1 MIQKEKAH
9 STVAAAEQA
18 SGKAASIFHE
28 DCTLSAAGNQ
38 GRISKLLPVGRQN
51 AVASADLAEIVGC
64 KSVRELQKMIERERR
79 SGAVILSDTHGGGYY
94 LSDDPAELRRFVR
107 TLNARAK
114 NTLRAAESAQMALNA
129 VTGQDCIEGWLNG

>member
-1 MIQKEKAH
+1 MMQKEKAH

-18 SGKAASIFHE
+18 NGNAGSNFQNNFNP
-28 DCTLSAAGNQ
+28 SAAENQ
-38 GRISKLLPVGRQN
+38 SRILKLLPVGRQN
-51 AVASADLAEIVGC
+51 AIPSPTLAQIMGC
-64 KSVRELQKMIERERR
+64 KSVRELQKMVERERR
-79 SGAVILSDTHGGGYY
+79 AGAVILSDTHGGGYY

-129 VTGQDCIEGWLNG
+129 VTGQECMEGWLNG

>member
-1 MIQKEKAH
+1 MSTKEKAH

-18 SGKAASIFHE
+18 SGNAGSNFHE
-28 DCTLSAAGNQ
+28 DCTLSATGNQ
-38 GRISKLLPVGRQN
+38 GRILKLLPVGRQN
-51 AVASADLAEIVGC
+51 AIPSPTLAQIMGC
-64 KSVRELQKMIERERR
+64 KSVRELQKMVERERR
-79 SGAVILSDTHGGGYY
+79 AGAVILSDTHGGGYY

-129 VTGQDCIEGWLNG
+129 VTGQECMEGWLNG